1 MISQELWPPPLISE
15 TDDTQQNAPLLFF
28 SLSRFSSPASTR
40 PDLIPLLGCH
50 AFRWPCG
57 GKGQYGNII
66 TRRWSIGDNGR
77 KKRARV
83 SGTDRCR
90 TERKAKDLLYMVG
103 EERRGTGEEEELLLQ
118 LSVACMCVW
127 KNGEDALLCLSAS
140 VSTLPIHASPSDTII
155 LSWNT
160 HLAGLRVSSSG
171 EEGVPVR
178 RLVAQD

>member
-1 MISQELWPPPLISE
+1 MMRLSAFLSSAYDLARIMATSPDLRDRRHTAKCSSP
-15 TDDTQQNAPLLFF
+15 FF
-28 SLSRFSSPASTR
+28 SRFSPPASTR

-66 TRRWSIGDNGR
+66 TRRWSIGDSGR

-103 EERRGTGEEEELLLQ
+103 EERRDTGEEEELLLQ

-127 KNGEDALLCLSAS
+127 KNGEDALLCLSQHF
-140 VSTLPIHASPSDTII
+140 TNPRLPERHNHFVLEYTPRRP
-155 LSWNT
+155 
-160 HLAGLRVSSSG
+160 AG
-171 EEGVPVR
+171 
-178 RLVAQD
+178 